1 MTDEKKDPIDKALGA
16 IHEDKKKLLTDQL
29 KSIDEEIVERQLI
42 GAENA
47 LGVNDELL
55 ELGSEIAN
63 RSPPHENSPDLE
75 RKDRMTLQRDKRA
88 LTREL
93 REEQRDTW
101 KDVQPLRE
109 EEREVEQELA
119 GVEQRKRRSDDLQKA

>member
-1 MTDEKKDPIDKALGA
+1 MTDEKKDPIDKAFGA
-16 IHEDKKKLLTDQL
+16 IHEDKKKLFTDQL
-29 KSIDEEIVERQLI
+29 KDIDAEIVERQLI
-42 GAENA
+42 GADNT
-47 LGVNDELL
+47 LSVNDELL

-63 RSPPHENSPDLE
+63 RSPHSQNSPDLE
-75 RKDRMTLQRDKRA
+75 RKDRMNLQRDKRS

-109 EEREVEQELA
+109 E
-119 GVEQRKRRSDDLQKA
+119 